1 MIPSF
6 SFSKRRRVESAKD
19 RLVSA
24 LPGAHLAI
32 IVLLATVTS
41 PSCFASVAAGG
52 QSHRKTV
59 SRTAAAPVPFGG
71 PTLHRYRYFRNRVGE
86 GDSNDVQNSTADG
99 LSDTHSKGSNDENH
113 QEDEDPARGGHGA
126 SEAQSTLSR
135 AGSGWIPSRYPN
147 PRTDALRCN
156 IRDLK
161 INTGKR
167 DKVGGNDD
175 QDAFANTSTGVD
187 EAQTSTATDTDDD
200 EGSKTQNEHDDE
212 NIANEEEL
220 LLCDPDYALGSYYLQ
235 TIASSLR
242 NFTTSYGAHAW
253 CAKLQQQT
261 DWQVGVGTEGSIRG
275 IGDGSGGRDT
285 VVGAGT
291 AYGVDEPRVRYLLQ
305 QRFSTGTALD
315 ETVERKRRLSL
326 TARLKRKIH
335 NLKIT
340 QTMHS
345 LHRWIRPTSFPN
357 FAMMSWDEEPSF
369 GDHQAHHRQLEF
381 DPSWLQ
387 VREHTVPP
395 SEALMAQGPV
405 EMGVAVTM
413 KMNLPSVLRTDIYY
427 SYEDEDDLIND
438 AAQYF
443 ARYLHDAWWG
453 GGMSD
458 ALTNNKATTNG
469 HQPNDSSRTTTCGAP
484 FDSANRLT
492 NPPAVSG
499 ILVFISVADRV
510 CFVSTGSAVSRVL
523 PWWRL
528 EHIVSAM
535 KPALRRGSYGDAIL
549 GAINDASAMLDAGP
563 PDFHERLKDFVSRF
577 GVVIAFAAFTFLFAA
592 WGEYRDRRR
601 RWQYAESRSKLSHH
615 EREEARKLQS
625 EYHTISCPICLEN
638 FDIADVAKAGDE
650 DGGDNGGN
658 CGMRRVDSYGIP
670 LSGTDGQ
677 PLKMLRCGHVFD
689 MSCWTTWVHS
699 GHGNPNVCPICRMD
713 VGSSSSRR
721 RRRRRSS
728 RPGSASSALSADAS
742 VGDSRRSFDEGST
755 HELGL
760 DATLA
765 AAQARPNY
773 DSISQIHAEQLPES
787 DVAGRVGIRSV
798 ASRAMWMMP
807 FLSLPYP
814 DEQGADETVEPSS
827 IHSNDNLNESS
838 ALLGDS
844 GGEAAGRSSLFG
856 FDEEEVM

>member
-1 MIPSF
+1 MIS
-6 SFSKRRRVESAKD
+6 SSRHRKRRRPEPSKAH
-19 RLVSA
+19 LVSTS
-24 LPGAHLAI
+24 PGAHLAI
-32 IVLLATVTS
+32 IVLLAVTS
-41 PSCFASVAAGG
+41 PSCFASVAPEG
-52 QSHRKTV
+52 QSHHRKTV

-71 PTLHRYRYFRNRVGE
+71 PALRRYRYFHNRADDGE
-86 GDSNDVQNSTADG
+86 INDSSP
-99 LSDTHSKGSNDENH
+99 DTSSQSSKDEENH
-113 QEDEDPARGGHGA
+113 QSDEDPARGGDGA
-126 SEAQSTLSR
+126 SEAQTTLGR
-135 AGSGWIPSRYPN
+135 AGTGWIPSQYPN

-161 INTGKR
+161 ISSSKHV
-167 DKVGGNDD
+167 KVGGDD
-175 QDAFANTSTGVD
+175 DPDASASSTSTGVD
-187 EAQTSTATDTDDD
+187 EAQISTATDATMDDGD
-200 EGSKTQNEHDDE
+200 TASRDDNDAEE
-212 NIANEEEL
+212 NPKEDL

-235 TIASSLR
+235 TIASSLK
-242 NFTTSYGAHAW
+242 NFSSSYGAHAW

-275 IGDGSGGRDT
+275 MGGGNGGGDT
-285 VVGAGT
+285 VIGAGT
-291 AYGVDEPRVRYLLQ
+291 AYGEDGPRVRYLMQ
-305 QRFSTGTALD
+305 QGASSGIGTTED
-315 ETVERKRRLSL
+315 MTVERNYQPSLS
-326 TARLKRKIH
+326 ARLKQKMH
-335 NLKIT
+335 KLKII
-340 QTMHS
+340 QTMQS
-345 LHRWIRPTSFPN
+345 LHRWIRPNSFPN
-357 FAMMSWDEEPSF
+357 FAMISWDEEPPF
-369 GDHQAHHRQLEF
+369 GGDHQAHHRKLEF

-395 SEALMAQGPV
+395 SEALIAQGPV
-405 EMGVAVTM
+405 EMGVAVAM

-443 ARYLHDAWWG
+443 ARYLHDVWWG
-453 GGMSD
+453 DGIAD
-458 ALTNNKATTNG
+458 ASTTKG
-469 HQPNDSSRTTTCGAP
+469 AASENDLKPGKPTRTTTCGSP

-549 GAINDASAMLDAGP
+549 GAIGDASAMLEAGP
-563 PDFHERLKDFVSRF
+563 PDFHERFNDFVARF
-577 GVVIAFAAFTFLFAA
+577 GIVIAFATFTFLFAA

-638 FDIADVAKAGDE
+638 SDIADVAKAGDE
-650 DGGDNGGN
+650 DGGDGGSSG
-658 CGMRRVDSYGIP
+658 GMRRVDSYGIP

-689 MSCWTTWVHS
+689 MSCWSTWVHS

-713 VGSSSSRR
+713 VGGSR

-728 RPGSASSALSADAS
+728 RPGSGSPALSAALNDDDQGS
-742 VGDSRRSFDEGST
+742 LDEGSSLNG
-755 HELGL
+755 LGL
-760 DATLA
+760 GATT
-765 AAQARPNY
+765 QTHPNY
-773 DSISQIHAEQLPES
+773 DSISQIHS
-787 DVAGRVGIRSV
+787 DVGHQEEQDVDGIGSV
-798 ASRAMWMMP
+798 ASRALWMMP
-807 FLSLPYP
+807 LWSLPHRDDHDAGGMLDP
-814 DEQGADETVEPSS
+814 S
-827 IHSNDNLNESS
+827 IHFDDGDLQNESS
-838 ALLGDS
+838 ALLGADEEEARS
-844 GGEAAGRSSLFG
+844 SSAAAGQSLFG
-856 FDEEEVM
+856 FEEEEM

>member
-1 MIPSF
+1 M
-6 SFSKRRRVESAKD
+6 
-19 RLVSA
+19 
-24 LPGAHLAI
+24 
-32 IVLLATVTS
+32 IVLLAVTS
-41 PSCFASVAAGG
+41 PSCFASVAAAEG
-52 QSHRKTV
+52 QSHRKAV

-71 PTLHRYRYFRNRVGE
+71 PTVHRYRYFRNRAAGE
-86 GDSNDVQNSTADG
+86 AISDIKNSTN
-99 LSDTHSKGSNDENH
+99 SQSNKNEKDH
-113 QEDEDPARGGHGA
+113 KDDEDPARGGDGA
-126 SEAQSTLSR
+126 SEAQTTLGR
-135 AGSGWIPSRYPN
+135 AGTGWIPSRYPN

-161 INTGKR
+161 INNSKHG
-167 DKVGGNDD
+167 KVGGDDD
-175 QDAFANTSTGVD
+175 QDASTSSSTGVD
-187 EAQTSTATDTDDD
+187 EAQISTATDTNDDG
-200 EGSKTQNEHDDE
+200 GSTNQDD
-212 NIANEEEL
+212 NGPEEEDL

-235 TIASSLR
+235 TIASSLK
-242 NFTTSYGAHAW
+242 NFSDSYGAHAW

-275 IGDGSGGRDT
+275 MGGENGGRDA

-291 AYGVDEPRVRYLLQ
+291 AYGEDGPRERHLLQ
-305 QRFSTGTALD
+305 QEVHTGIGTMLGETA
-315 ETVERKRRLSL
+315 ERKHRLSP
-326 TARLKRKIH
+326 TARLKRHIH
-335 NLKIT
+335 KLKLI

-345 LHRWIRPTSFPN
+345 LHEWIRPTSFPN
-357 FAMMSWDEEPSF
+357 FAMISWDEEPSF
-369 GDHQAHHRQLEF
+369 GGDHQAHNRKLEF

-395 SEALMAQGPV
+395 SEILMAQGPV
-405 EMGVAVTM
+405 EMGVAVAM

-443 ARYLHDAWWG
+443 ARYLHDVWWG
-453 GGMSD
+453 DGIGDASTTKGAASKSD
-458 ALTNNKATTNG
+458 HKPSASA
-469 HQPNDSSRTTTCGAP
+469 RTTTCGAP

-549 GAINDASAMLDAGP
+549 GAINDASAMLEAGP
-563 PDFHERLKDFVSRF
+563 PDFYERFNDFVARF
-577 GVVIAFAAFTFLFAA
+577 GVVIAFATFTFLFAA

-650 DGGDNGGN
+650 DTGGGGSSG
-658 CGMRRVDSYGIP
+658 GMRRVDSYGIP

-689 MSCWTTWVHS
+689 KSCWTTWIHS

-713 VGSSSSRR
+713 VGGSNRR

-728 RPGSASSALSADAS
+728 RPGSGSSALSAVS
-742 VGDSRRSFDEGST
+742 NVGNDQGPLDEGSSRN
-755 HELGL
+755 ELGL
-760 DATLA
+760 GATT
-765 AAQARPNY
+765 QAHPNY
-773 DSISQIHAEQLPES
+773 DSVSQIHSDNGRQEQ
-787 DVAGRVGIRSV
+787 DVDGIGSM
-798 ASRAMWMMP
+798 ASRALWMLP
-807 FLSLPYP
+807 LWPLSHR
-814 DEQGADETVEPSS
+814 DDRHADEMLDPS
-827 IHSNDNLNESS
+827 IHFEDDTDLNESS
-838 ALLGDS
+838 ALLG
-844 GGEAAGRSSLFG
+844 GEETRSSLAGRSSLFG
-856 FDEEEVM
+856 FGEEEM